1 MPPVPPVGRVFFPL
15 DEELALLP
23 GALTPWL
30 QERLVRLG
38 TRMPFAAA
46 VTELAAGHQVQ
57 VSEATARR
65 ATERAGAAYVAVQT
79 AQTAAIERDAPDP
92 PSGPARQLLSV
103 DGAMVPLVGGQW
115 AEVKTLAL
123 GEIGA
128 PGWEARTGEAVV
140 QTTNLSYFSR
150 LADADTFTRLALV
163 ETHRRGTATA
173 GAVAAVVD
181 GAEWE
186 QRCID
191 YHRPDA
197 VRILDFPHGAQAVAA
212 VAPVAGG
219 ADPAAQAAWLT
230 EQCHELKHGQPQVVL
245 DRLRTVDAALAPP
258 VGEEPS
264 PAAATVR
271 TSLSY
276 LEKRQEQIRYAE
288 FRAAGYP
295 IASGAVESANKLV
308 VEARLKGAGMH
319 WAPAHV
325 NPLVAL
331 RTVACSDRWAEAWP
345 QITSQVRAAARAAG
359 TPLPAP
365 AVAAPAPASDRLHP
379 VADRAAPLL
388 ALLPVSRHDPP
399 PVIPGPPPPSAPPVG
414 RRPPAA
420 DHPWRRARIGRAQRG
435 TAA

>member
-1 MPPVPPVGRVFFPL
+1 
-15 DEELALLP
+15 
-23 GALTPWL
+23 
-30 QERLVRLG
+30 
-38 TRMPFAAA
+38 MPFAAA
-46 VTELAAGHQVQ
+46 ATELAAGHQVR

-79 AQTAAIERDAPDP
+79 AQTEAIERDAPAP
-92 PSGPARQLLSV
+92 PAGPARQVLSV

-128 PGWEARTGEAVV
+128 PVWEARTGEWASP
-140 QTTNLSYFSR
+140 TTALSYFSR

-173 GAVAAVVD
+173 GTVVAVAD
-181 GAEWE
+181 GAEWA
-186 QRCID
+186 QGFID

-197 VRILDFPHGAQAVAA
+197 VRILDFPHGAQAIAE

-219 ADPAAQAAWLT
+219 ADPAAQASWLT
-230 EQCHELKHGQPQVVL
+230 AQCHELKHGEPQVVL
-245 DRLRTVDAALAPP
+245 ERLRAVAAELAPP
-258 VGEEPS
+258 AGEEPS

-271 TSLSY
+271 ASLRY
-276 LEKRQEQIRYAE
+276 LEKRREQIRYAA

-319 WAPAHV
+319 WAPQHV

-345 QITSQVRAAARAAG
+345 QLTAHVRAAARAAG
-359 TPLPAP
+359 AP
-365 AVAAPAPASDRLHP
+365 VAAPPTAAPEPERGQPRPA
-379 VADRAAPLL
+379 ADPTAPLL
-388 ALLPVSRHDPP
+388 ALMPVSRDDPP
-399 PVIPGPPPPSAPPVG
+399 TAMPGAPPPAPPAG
-414 RRPPAA
+414 PRRPAST
-420 DHPWRRARIGRAQRG
+420 HPWRRARIGRAQRG
-435 TAA
+435 HAA

>member
-1 MPPVPPVGRVFFPL
+1 MPPVLPVGRAFFPL

-46 VTELAAGHQVQ
+46 ASELAAGHQVQ

-79 AQTAAIERDAPDP
+79 AQAAAIEREAPDP
-92 PSGPARQLLSV
+92 PAGPDRQLLSV

-115 AEVKTLAL
+115 AEVKTLAI

-128 PGWEARTGEAVV
+128 PVWDARTGEAVV
-140 QTTNLSYFSR
+140 PTTHLSYFSR
-150 LADADTFTRLALV
+150 LADAETFTRLALV

-173 GAVAAVVD
+173 GEVAAVAD

-191 YHRPDA
+191 YHRTDA

-219 ADPAAQAAWLT
+219 ADPAAQAEWLT
-230 EQCHELKHGQPQVVL
+230 EQCHELKHGAPQVVL
-245 DRLRTVDAALAPP
+245 DRLRAVDAALAPP
-258 VGEEPS
+258 AGEEPS

-319 WAPAHV
+319 WAPHHV
-325 NPLVAL
+325 NPMVAL
-331 RTVACSDRWAEAWP
+331 RTVA
-345 QITSQVRAAARAAG
+345 
-359 TPLPAP
+359 
-365 AVAAPAPASDRLHP
+365 
-379 VADRAAPLL
+379 
-388 ALLPVSRHDPP
+388 
-399 PVIPGPPPPSAPPVG
+399 
-414 RRPPAA
+414 
-420 DHPWRRARIGRAQRG
+420 
-435 TAA
+435 